1 MGITLQSNR
10 GYSQD
15 YHVELHALLYL
26 RKAYKGGTTDTLGP
40 SQVPPPALP
49 FCYAS
54 PSRAYSPPSHQAS
67 LTIAII
73 HLYSCAERDAVELL
87 YRRS

>member
-1 MGITLQSNR
+1 M
-10 GYSQD
+10 
-15 YHVELHALLYL
+15 
-26 RKAYKGGTTDTLGP
+26 DTPGP

-54 PSRAYSPPSHQAS
+54 PSRAYSLPSHQAS
-67 LTIAII
+67 LIIAII
-73 HLYSCAERDAVELL
+73 YLYSCAERDTVEVL